1 MLTFLE
7 IINLVTLL
15 GVTRFFCLIFHKFGT
30 KKIHLMI
37 SAFITYLILEKNYSK
52 HTITA
57 YQNDLN
63 SFSLFCENT
72 FDQDEIRTV
81 HYSQIRSWIVDLV
94 GQGVSNNTINRK
106 ISTLKSF
113 YKFLQKTKQIDLNP
127 LIKHKALKVEKR
139 IQNPFSESEITKV
152 ISLLEEKDDF
162 VSVRN
167 RLIVELLYST
177 GMRRGELISIQLS
190 DVALSGKLI
199 KVIGKRNKERFV
211 PLLASI
217 IKTIE
222 RYLELRKEVVT
233 TSRFLFI
240 TEKGNKL
247 YETLVYRVVNSYF
260 SNVSKKEK
268 KSPHLLRH
276 SFATH
281 LLNEGADLN
290 SVKELLGHAS
300 LASTQVY
307 THNSVEKMKKVYNQA
322 HPRSLKKNNL

>member
-1 MLTFLE
+1 ML
-7 IINLVTLL
+7 
-15 GVTRFFCLIFHKFGT
+15 RDFFCLIFHKFET
-30 KKIHLMI
+30 KKIYLMI
-37 SAFITYLILEKNYSK
+37 SAFITYLTLEKNYSK
-52 HTITA
+52 HTIIA

-63 SFSLFCENT
+63 SFSLFCKNT
-72 FDQDEIRTV
+72 FDQDEIRNV
-81 HYSQIRSWIVDLV
+81 HYTQIRSWIVDLV
-94 GQGVSNNTINRK
+94 SQGVSNNTINRK

-247 YETLVYRVVNSYF
+247 YETFVYRVVNSYF
-260 SNVSKKEK
+260 SNVSTKEK

-322 HPRSLKKNNL
+322 HPRGLKKNNL

>member
-1 MLTFLE
+1 
-7 IINLVTLL
+7 
-15 GVTRFFCLIFHKFGT
+15 
-30 KKIHLMI
+30 MI
-37 SAFITYLILEKNYSK
+37 SAFITYLTLEKKYSK

-57 YQNDLN
+57 YQNDLM
-63 SFSLFCENT
+63 SFRIFCESA
-72 FDQDEIRTV
+72 FDQNEIRTV
-81 HYSQIRSWIVDLV
+81 HYPQIRSWIVDLV

-106 ISTLKSF
+106 ISSLKSF

-139 IQNPFSESEITKV
+139 IQTPFSQLEISKV
-152 ISLLEEKDDF
+152 ITHLEEKDDF

-167 RLIVELLYST
+167 LLIVELLYST

-190 DVALSGKLI
+190 DVALSDKLI

-211 PLLASI
+211 PLLASV
-217 IKTIE
+217 IKTMS
-222 RYLELRKEVVT
+222 RYLELRKEVA
-233 TSRFLFI
+233 SASHFLFL

-260 SNVSKKEK
+260 SNASSKEK

-281 LLNEGADLN
+281 LLNEGADIN
-290 SVKELLGHAS
+290 SVKELLWHES

-322 HPRSLKKNNL
+322 HPRSQKK